1 MDDSHLAK
9 RQRTAAPPAVGDIT
23 QILGT
28 DLLQH
33 IVNTPD
39 NPAHIVKW
47 SEVCRLFYQI
57 AHSANALG
65 VRVLKGIADGSAD
78 LTDDPRVTHVMRRP
92 EDVAA
97 WPYLPFVIT
106 GVRNRLSGGACRV
119 PTSGL
124 YGCQAQCG
132 CTGCV
137 DARRPN
143 LLFSEWI
150 SAKKEP
156 PANTTIF
163 NGTDSLFG
171 FTHLPR
177 LVNAAASIRK
187 VQFSRTAGTI
197 DKNLHFVQLL
207 RAPAAVLSSVEFVW
221 CNDIEAMP
229 SEQVCPNVNVRKLSI
244 QRCGRFTDPGALAPK
259 HRQNPADRREANIVG
274 CNAFSDVSPF
284 VHATHLVISRCH
296 NVSDISAL
304 AAAKHLVF
312 LDISTSRLI
321 SSIPMMPAL
330 VELNAPCTGIST
342 TANMAKIRKIVLS
355 YTNVECLD
363 GLTAAQTIDAVNTP
377 IRSLAGM
384 DSPKLVSINVSQ
396 TKVEDLAQVRNA
408 EIVVA
413 AGCNYL
419 KSIES
424 LGGGTVKHI
433 NIVGT
438 CVPTFPERN
447 CFETVVANSC
457 FMLQSVEHLRCAS
470 KVSVADAVVRDWSS
484 FEALKN
490 AKNVD
495 VSRTGITNDG
505 IRHLGAVRVLTADSC
520 NRVTD
525 WSWLLAG
532 DYLSVACIHKLNDAD
547 VAFMKYRRT
556 LILNR
561 CCSSKTGIRSIKGIT
576 GGSVA
581 KLSIVG
587 LKHLRDVAPAK
598 SCTEVNA
605 NRCPNICDGHLLK
618 SVKVLSGPP
627 YILAAAAVPV
637 FRYVGATLWVNT
649 TCDVAELLVTVE
661 NAGRAAGAPPL
672 TAIVCGGASTT
683 EWAQAQI
690 RPFSTGTAAYHFES
704 DVVKSWTPGMAE
716 IDVEIGHGP
725 GRAVARIKSVQVEH
739 NSHLQHT
746 GAKTS
751 A

>member
-23 QILGT
+23 QVLGT

-33 IVNTPD
+33 IVNTTD
-39 NPAHIVKW
+39 SPAHIVKW

-65 VRVLKGIADGSAD
+65 VRVLKGVADGSAD
-78 LTDDPRVTHVMRRP
+78 LTGDPRVTRVLRP

-97 WPYLPFVIT
+97 WPYLPFLIT

-119 PTSGL
+119 PTSGI

-156 PANTTIF
+156 PANTTVF

-197 DKNLHFVQLL
+197 DKNQHFVQLL

-259 HRQNPADRREANIVG
+259 HRQNPADRREAQIVG
-274 CNAFSDVSPF
+274 CNAFTDVSPF

-330 VELNAPCTGIST
+330 VELNAPRTGIST
-342 TANMAKIRKIVLS
+342 TANMAKIQKIVLS
-355 YTNVECLD
+355 HTNVESLD

-438 CVPTFPERN
+438 CVTTFPERN

-457 FMLQSVEHLRCAS
+457 CMLQSVEHLRSAVE
-470 KVSVADAVVRDWSS
+470 VSMTGAGIRDWDS

-490 AKNVD
+490 ATTVD
-495 VSRTGITNDG
+495 VSHTAITNEG
-505 IRHLGAVRVLTADSC
+505 IRHLAAVRVLTADAC
-520 NRVTD
+520 IRVTD

-532 DYLSVACIHKLNDAD
+532 DYLSVARNYKLNDAD
-547 VAFMKYRRT
+547 IACMKHRST
-556 LILNR
+556 LILDR
-561 CCSSKTGIRSIKGIT
+561 CCSAKTGIRSIKGIT

-587 LKHLRDVAPAK
+587 LRHLREVAPA
-598 SCTEVNA
+598 SGCTEVIA
-605 NRCPNICDGHLLK
+605 NRCPNICDGHYLK
-618 SVKVLSGPP
+618 SVKVLSGAP
-627 YILAAAAVPV
+627 YILAAATVPALR
-637 FRYVGATLWVNT
+637 FLGATLWVNAARA
-649 TCDVAELLVTVE
+649 VAELMVTVE
-661 NAGRAAGAPPL
+661 NVGRAAGAPPL
-672 TAIVCGGASTT
+672 TAIVCGGESTT
-683 EWAQAQI
+683 EWGQVQI

-704 DVVKSWTPGMAE
+704 SVVASWSTDMTE

-725 GRAVARIKSVQVEH
+725 GRAVAHIKSVQVEH
-739 NSHLQHT
+739 ASLGHN
-746 GAKTS
+746 GAKRQRLE
-751 A
+751 